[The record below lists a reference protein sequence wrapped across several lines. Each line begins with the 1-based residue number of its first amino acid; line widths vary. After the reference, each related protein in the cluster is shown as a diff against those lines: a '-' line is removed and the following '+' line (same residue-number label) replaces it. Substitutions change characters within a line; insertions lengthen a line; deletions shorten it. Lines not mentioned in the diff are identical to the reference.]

1 MGAVPEV
8 VAASTAPARS
18 PCEQKRDLTEPDMD
32 VLDLILVVVILASAF
47 RGFRRGAAVQI
58 LSYGGA
64 LGGLALGVVL
74 VLLVCPHVRG
84 QHAKTVAALL
94 LLLVP
99 AAVLATAGRQLG
111 AGLWSRLRRARF
123 GAVDAAGGAITATG
137 GALIVVWL
145 LASILVNSQFP
156 VVANQI
162 DGSGIVRVVTEVMP
176 PIPTALAPVERFLS
190 DEGLQLVADGFIQLA
205 GPVPYPSAAQVRAG
219 TRNAAPST
227 LKVVA
232 IGCGEV
238 QEGSGF
244 VVAPGLVVT
253 NAHVVAGT
261 QSIRV
266 EDTVGF
272 HVAVV
277 ELFDPEFD
285 LAILR
290 VRGLT
295 EPALT
300 IDPDTVARATKAV
313 VLGYPEGGPLAADR
327 AGVRSEILATGLDI
341 YGENP
346 TVREVYVIQALVR
359 PGNSGGP
366 LVEPDGVVIGVVFSR
381 SPTGNDVGYA
391 LASPGVLERVRKAE
405 ELPTSTVV
413 GTGACVPR

>member
-1 MGAVPEV
+1 
-8 VAASTAPARS
+8 
-18 PCEQKRDLTEPDMD
+18 MD
-32 VLDLILVVVILASAF
+32 VLDLILVVVVLAAAF

-58 LSYGGA
+58 LSYGGV

-74 VLLVCPHVRG
+74 VLVLCPHVTG
-84 QHAKTVAALL
+84 EHAKTVTALV

-99 AAVLATAGRQLG
+99 AAVLAAAGRQLG

-123 GAVDAAGGAITATG
+123 GGLDAAGGAMTAAA
-137 GALIVVWL
+137 GALVVVWL
-145 LASILVNSQFP
+145 LASILVNSQFSL
-156 VVANQI
+156 VANQI
-162 DGSGIVRVVTEVMP
+162 DGSGIVRAVTDVMP

-205 GPVPYPSAAQVRAG
+205 GPVPYPSAVEVREG
-219 TRNAAPST
+219 TARAAPST
-227 LKVVA
+227 VKVIAV
-232 IGCGEV
+232 GCGEV

-266 EDTVGF
+266 EDPVGF
-272 HVAVV
+272 HLAAV

-285 LAILR
+285 LAVLR
-290 VRGLT
+290 VHGLR
-295 EPALT
+295 ERPLT
-300 IDPDTVARATKAV
+300 IYPGTVGRATKAV
-313 VLGYPEGGPLAADR
+313 VLGYPEGGPLAADP

-341 YGENP
+341 YGENS
-346 TVREVYVIQALVR
+346 TVREVYQIQALVR

-381 SPTGNDVGYA
+381 SPTDDDLGYA
-391 LASPGVLERVRKAE
+391 LASPGVLARVEKAE
-405 ELPTSTVV
+405 RLPVSTVV
-413 GTGACVPR
+413 GTGGCIPR

>member
-1 MGAVPEV
+1 
-8 VAASTAPARS
+8 
-18 PCEQKRDLTEPDMD
+18 MD
-32 VLDLILVVVILASAF
+32 VLDLILVVVVLAAAF

-58 LSYGGA
+58 LSYGGV

-74 VLLVCPHVRG
+74 VLVLCPHVRG
-84 QHAKTVAALL
+84 EHAKTVTALV

-99 AAVLATAGRQLG
+99 AAVLAAAGRQLG

-123 GAVDAAGGAITATG
+123 GGLDAAGGAMTAAA
-137 GALIVVWL
+137 GALVVVWL
-145 LASILVNSQFP
+145 LASILVNSQFSL
-156 VVANQI
+156 VANQI
-162 DGSGIVRVVTEVMP
+162 DGSGIVRAVTDVMP

-205 GPVPYPSAAQVRAG
+205 GPVPYPSAVEVREG
-219 TRNAAPST
+219 TARAAPST
-227 LKVVA
+227 VKVIAV
-232 IGCGEV
+232 GCGEV

-266 EDTVGF
+266 EDPVGF
-272 HVAVV
+272 HLAAV

-285 LAILR
+285 LAVLR
-290 VRGLT
+290 VHGLR
-295 EPALT
+295 ERPLT
-300 IDPDTVARATKAV
+300 IYPGTVGRATKAV
-313 VLGYPEGGPLAADR
+313 VLGYPEGGPLAADP

-341 YGENP
+341 YGENS
-346 TVREVYVIQALVR
+346 TVREVYQIQALVR

-381 SPTGNDVGYA
+381 SPTDDDLGYA
-391 LASPGVLERVRKAE
+391 LASPGVLARVEKAE
-405 ELPTSTVV
+405 RLPVSTVV
-413 GTGACVPR
+413 GTGGCIPR

>member
-1 MGAVPEV
+1 
-8 VAASTAPARS
+8 
-18 PCEQKRDLTEPDMD
+18 MD
-32 VLDLILVVVILASAF
+32 VLDLILVVVVLAAAF

-58 LSYGGA
+58 LSYGGV

-74 VLLVCPHVRG
+74 VLVLCPHVRG
-84 QHAKTVAALL
+84 EHAKTVTALV

-99 AAVLATAGRQLG
+99 AAVLAAAGRQLG

-123 GAVDAAGGAITATG
+123 GGLDAAGGAMTAAA
-137 GALIVVWL
+137 GALVVVWL
-145 LASILVNSQFP
+145 LASILVNSQFSL
-156 VVANQI
+156 VANQI
-162 DGSGIVRVVTEVMP
+162 DGSGIVRAVTDVMP

-205 GPVPYPSAAQVRAG
+205 GPVPYPSAVEVREG
-219 TRNAAPST
+219 TARAAPST
-227 LKVVA
+227 VKVIAV
-232 IGCGEV
+232 GCGEV

-266 EDTVGF
+266 EDPVGF
-272 HVAVV
+272 HLAAV

-285 LAILR
+285 LAVLR
-290 VRGLT
+290 VHGLR
-295 EPALT
+295 ERPLT
-300 IDPDTVARATKAV
+300 IYPGTVGRATKAV
-313 VLGYPEGGPLAADR
+313 VLGYPEGGPLAADP

-341 YGENP
+341 YGENS
-346 TVREVYVIQALVR
+346 TVREVYQIQALVR

-381 SPTGNDVGYA
+381 SPTDDDLGYA
-391 LASPGVLERVRKAE
+391 LASPGVLARVEKAE
-405 ELPTSTVV
+405 RLPASTVV
-413 GTGACVPR
+413 GTGGCIPR